1 MLNPF
6 KDVNW
11 HPDLAARRKFAVS
24 LIIGFPIL
32 AAVLATITRVSTH
45 AWKPGFVWLAV
56 IGLTAGVVL
65 WLLPQIARPF
75 YVVWYFLGCCAGI
88 VVGNVLFSAFYYL
101 VMTPIGLVM
110 RLGGRDPLGRRFD
123 RGTVTYWRDA
133 EKGIDPA
140 RYYRQF

>member
-11 HPDLAARRKFAVS
+11 NPDLTARRKFAVS
-24 LIIGFPIL
+24 LIIGFPIV
-32 AAVLATITRVSTH
+32 AAVLATITRLGTQ
-45 AWKPGFVWLAV
+45 AWKPGFIWLAV
-56 IGLTAGVVL
+56 IGLTVGVVL

-75 YVVWYFLGCCAGI
+75 YVAWYFLGCCMGF

-101 VMTPIGLVM
+101 VITPIGLAM
-110 RLGGRDPLGRRFD
+110 RLGGRDPLGRRFK
-123 RGTVTYWRDA
+123 RGAATYWRDA